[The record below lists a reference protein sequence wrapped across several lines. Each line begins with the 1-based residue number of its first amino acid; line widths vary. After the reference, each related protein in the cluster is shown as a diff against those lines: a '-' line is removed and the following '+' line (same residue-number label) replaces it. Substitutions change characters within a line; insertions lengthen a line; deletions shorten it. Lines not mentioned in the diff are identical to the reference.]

1 MRKLIGLVLLVAA
14 VAIGAKILTTGALP
28 TLAPQSEEE
37 KTLRGLERDFRAIEE
52 RVTEAQRRS
61 GLTGMDTTPDITLAL
76 QDLEDLD
83 RELTALEPKLE
94 ADIARGRAK
103 KLHEQIADL
112 RIELR

>member
-14 VAIGAKILTTGALP
+14 VAIGAKILTDGAAP

-37 KTLRGLERDFRAIEE
+37 RALKGLERDFRAIED
-52 RVTEAQRRS
+52 RIVDAQRQA

-76 QDLEDLD
+76 EDLDRLD
-83 RELTALEPKLE
+83 RELTALEGKLD

-103 KLHEQIADL
+103 KLHEQIAEL